1 MSDPSKSPRRRVAF
15 LLLLAACAALPGCHL
30 FRKSQ
35 DKPRTVFYPPPPA
48 SPHVQFLTAIN
59 GSWDVEPKRT
69 AFNDFVLGKK
79 AKKGVGLKMP
89 YGVAVWDAKIY
100 VADHSGS
107 DVLIFDMKNRKF
119 STLNQGRPLLTG
131 PTNLCVDKDG
141 FKFVCE
147 TLRQRIHV
155 FGPDD
160 QFLATYRIE
169 DGRPAGVVAI
179 GKELFVTDVLNHR
192 LLVLD
197 RATGKVVRTIG
208 AVGGEPGQY
217 RMPNAIT
224 TDSEN
229 NIYVCDAF
237 NYRYQKL
244 DPAGKPLLAI
254 GQQGDNYGYF
264 GRPRG
269 IAVGPDGVVHVVES
283 QYQLVQMFNPKGDV
297 LMIFGKYQGAPFGF
311 LELPA
316 GIAVDKSCLPYFQ
329 KYVDPRFDAE
339 YLLFVVSQIGKARLS
354 VYALG
359 TLKPG
364 VEIPS
369 PFVTEKPPQA
379 PDKTKKPA
387 PKIGMPQVEPG
398 QKAPDDTKKP
408 APKTDRPQ
416 VEPGQKAP
424 VD

>member
-1 MSDPSKSPRRRVAF
+1 MSGLAASRCKRLT
-15 LLLLAACAALPGCHL
+15 LLLLTACMALPGCFL
-30 FRKSQ
+30 FRKAPEKARS
-35 DKPRTVFYPPPPA
+35 VFYPLPPA
-48 SPHVQFLTAIN
+48 SPRIQYLTAIN

-69 AFNDFVLGKK
+69 ALEDYILGSK
-79 AKKGVGLKMP
+79 AKKGVGLRLP

-100 VADHSGS
+100 VADHRGS
-107 DVLIFDMKNRKF
+107 DVLIFDVKNRKF
-119 STLNQGRPLLTG
+119 STLNQGRPILTG
-131 PTNLCVDKDG
+131 PTNLCIDRDG

-160 QFLATYRIE
+160 QLVGTYRIE
-169 DGRPAGVVAI
+169 DGRPADVVAV
-179 GKELFVTDVLNHR
+179 GKELFVTDVANHR
-192 LLVLD
+192 LLVLN

-208 AVGGEPGQY
+208 ERGGELGQY
-217 RMPNAIT
+217 RMPNALA

-229 NIYVCDAF
+229 NVYVVDAF

-244 DPAGKPLLAI
+244 DATGKALLAI
-254 GQQGDNYGYF
+254 GRHGDSYGHF

-283 QYQLVQMFNPKGDV
+283 QFQLVQMFNQKGKV
-297 LMIFGKYQGAPFGF
+297 LMMFGKYQGAPYGF

-339 YLLFVVSQIGKARLS
+339 YLLFVVSQLGRAKLS

-359 TLKPG
+359 KLKPG

-369 PFVTEKPPQA
+369 PFVTEKPAEA
-379 PDKTKKPA
+379 PAETEGKPA
-387 PKIGMPQVEPG
+387 EPGMPKVVPG
-398 QKAPDDTKKP
+398 QKAPED
-408 APKTDRPQ
+408 
-416 VEPGQKAP
+416 
-424 VD
+424 